1 MHEQRAHKQWYD
13 ERQVDNIDS
22 KKAPWSAEE
31 LALLARQEAQLV
43 LCDTKFMNQA
53 LMPLFPHRTLES
65 IKGQRRSQKHKNNV
79 LRILKELEEE
89 REQVPCSAVTREL
102 PPTSPSTELVSSI
115 SELFTQLKPLTGTSY
130 HVDHLDR
137 ICSHIS
143 DWSESRISEELETYL
158 LKIFPLVNTRKRA
171 SRSASEKFKTR
182 RQARRAEYAKTQR
195 AWKRHPCNCLRSML
209 KGKSEAT
216 PPAKTDM
223 VQFWRTTM
231 TEGTQ
236 ESPECEASQP
246 VIKEI
251 WDPVVPSE
259 VVKSFPELTTS
270 PGPDGT
276 TTRQLKAV
284 PIDILTRIFNL
295 FLLCGKLPG
304 HLLKART
311 TLIPKKDGAT
321 RPGDYRPITV
331 QSIITRTFHK
341 ILARRMTTMVTL
353 DERQKA
359 FLPRDGCAENIFDLD
374 MVLRYHRQHFKPL
387 FMASMDMAKAFDSVS
402 HKTLRDTLCIKG
414 MPGPMI
420 EYVMDTYKRSTTTLV
435 CNGWE
440 SEEIKPTCGVKQG
453 DPISPIIFNM
463 VIDRLLK
470 RLPPEVGVRIGD
482 QHFSA
487 LAFADDLNFLATTSV
502 GLQTMIN
509 TASEFLA
516 KCGLYINAT
525 KSFTVA
531 LKNVPHMKR
540 SVVDRKQK
548 FTCLGRQ
555 LPSLSREDEWK
566 YLGVP
571 FTPEGKST
579 ANPEQQLQEAL
590 DKLTRAPLKPQQR
603 LFALRVIVLPGL
615 YHLLTLGGTTL
626 SRLKKVD
633 AMTRTAVRK
642 WLCLPHDVPNAYFH
656 ASSKDGGL
664 SIPSMRWLMPLHRR
678 VRLQKFVREGQP
690 TEPFLT
696 QEIQRTIRRL
706 TENRQDIASVEQLR
720 ERWARILH
728 SSIDGKALK

>member
-43 LCDTKFMNQA
+43 LCDTKFMNKA

-65 IKGQRRSQKHKNNV
+65 IKGQRKSQKHKNNV

-143 DWSESRISEELETYL
+143 AWSESRISEELETYL

-195 AWKRHPCNCLRSML
+195 AWKRDPCNCLRSML

-295 FLLCGKLPG
+295 FLLCGNCQVTSLR
-304 HLLKART
+304 LV
-311 TLIPKKDGAT
+311 
-321 RPGDYRPITV
+321 RP
-331 QSIITRTFHK
+331 
-341 ILARRMTTMVTL
+341 
-353 DERQKA
+353 
-359 FLPRDGCAENIFDLD
+359 
-374 MVLRYHRQHFKPL
+374 
-387 FMASMDMAKAFDSVS
+387 
-402 HKTLRDTLCIKG
+402 
-414 MPGPMI
+414 
-420 EYVMDTYKRSTTTLV
+420 
-435 CNGWE
+435 
-440 SEEIKPTCGVKQG
+440 
-453 DPISPIIFNM
+453 
-463 VIDRLLK
+463 
-470 RLPPEVGVRIGD
+470 
-482 QHFSA
+482 
-487 LAFADDLNFLATTSV
+487 
-502 GLQTMIN
+502 
-509 TASEFLA
+509 
-516 KCGLYINAT
+516 
-525 KSFTVA
+525 
-531 LKNVPHMKR
+531 
-540 SVVDRKQK
+540 
-548 FTCLGRQ
+548 
-555 LPSLSREDEWK
+555 
-566 YLGVP
+566 
-571 FTPEGKST
+571 
-579 ANPEQQLQEAL
+579 
-590 DKLTRAPLKPQQR
+590 
-603 LFALRVIVLPGL
+603 
-615 YHLLTLGGTTL
+615 
-626 SRLKKVD
+626 
-633 AMTRTAVRK
+633 
-642 WLCLPHDVPNAYFH
+642 
-656 ASSKDGGL
+656 
-664 SIPSMRWLMPLHRR
+664 
-678 VRLQKFVREGQP
+678 
-690 TEPFLT
+690 
-696 QEIQRTIRRL
+696 
-706 TENRQDIASVEQLR
+706 
-720 ERWARILH
+720 
-728 SSIDGKALK
+728 

>member
-1 MHEQRAHKQWYD
+1 
-13 ERQVDNIDS
+13 
-22 KKAPWSAEE
+22 
-31 LALLARQEAQLV
+31 
-43 LCDTKFMNQA
+43 
-53 LMPLFPHRTLES
+53 
-65 IKGQRRSQKHKNNV
+65 
-79 LRILKELEEE
+79 
-89 REQVPCSAVTREL
+89 
-102 PPTSPSTELVSSI
+102 
-115 SELFTQLKPLTGTSY
+115 
-130 HVDHLDR
+130 
-137 ICSHIS
+137 
-143 DWSESRISEELETYL
+143 
-158 LKIFPLVNTRKRA
+158 
-171 SRSASEKFKTR
+171 
-182 RQARRAEYAKTQR
+182 
-195 AWKRHPCNCLRSML
+195 
-209 KGKSEAT
+209 
-216 PPAKTDM
+216 
-223 VQFWRTTM
+223 
-231 TEGTQ
+231 
-236 ESPECEASQP
+236 
-246 VIKEI
+246 
-251 WDPVVPSE
+251 
-259 VVKSFPELTTS
+259 
-270 PGPDGT
+270 
-276 TTRQLKAV
+276 
-284 PIDILTRIFNL
+284 
-295 FLLCGKLPG
+295 
-304 HLLKART
+304 
-311 TLIPKKDGAT
+311 
-321 RPGDYRPITV
+321 
-331 QSIITRTFHK
+331 
-341 ILARRMTTMVTL
+341 MVTL

-579 ANPEQQLQEAL
+579 AKPEQQLQEAL

-603 LFALRVIVLPGL
+603 LFALRVMVLPGL

-728 SSIDGKALK
+728 SSIDGKALKESAKVPQQHQWVTDGNRFLSGKDFINAVKLRINAMPTRSRTSRGRISDRLCRAGCNAVETLNHVLQQCHRTHRARIERHDAIIKYIERALCKKCDSVEVEPCFVTDQGVRKPDLIAKKGTAAIVVDAQVVSEHIDLDSAHKKKSEKYHTLANVIKDRYGVTTVSFTSATLSYRGVWSVSSAKHLLDECILKKTELKVISTRVLVGGLNSFWRFNRTTSTRTRTSPATRTGVG